1 MSRCINI
8 NNGRVQEIAKTLNIP
23 PALAAVKV
31 EVWMDN
37 NGNKIPTAEDLD
49 PSYEVNYNLKAVEIL
64 SSDKAKQVFAK
75 GEKAGWDLNK
85 TLTELQIPK
94 EQKELILSLGKTKL
108 DDIITDLLANYSYA
122 IEINITTEGSKNAVG
137 NLWIEEYPNKKIGDT
152 IRLDGEDFI
161 ITGTQEESDPDDW
174 GGDSMKTS
182 WVVKQQGTNTSYYSN
197 LTVPGGTNYTEQ
209 ELATPAITPNIKGH
223 AQFATDKGIGWFRS
237 DDKATKYEGITEYT
251 DEELG
256 YMADDAQMSRTE
268 VIAAAR
274 YNPKSQT
281 DKKTRRILEVQSD
294 LFQKGRNKKDLINKE
309 IENGYT
315 TSFSRGN
322 KNYFADSYSNEYW
335 YNENGKNNYI
345 TLEEYQ
351 KAQDIFVNTN
361 ENQFLQLLNKNNN
374 WVTFFVKS
382 IIQDSA
388 KKGYEKVLFPSGNTA
403 SKVEGHTTLEEFKKQ
418 KQDRIKQL
426 ENEIKNIP
434 SQPEYDEDG
443 ILLGDYS
450 EGEII
455 PREAEIKQL
464 KQELERVEGPEGF
477 GALKPIYN
485 FYENT
490 VANVLKKQGY
500 TPKQITDE
508 YGNTWNEVTLDT
520 KRDKSISFQKEEDDF
535 NLEKRVSENTAN
547 NQIEELTAKYPNY
560 TFYKEKDVRLKG
572 FSSWSVY
579 ATKKETKTPTGQL
592 TLFAGDRNVR
602 PNVITTVD
610 RGTMANNKFKTFLG
624 SNISDAQ
631 TALRKIAK
639 SDSTL
644 SSIAKKLLRS
654 DLNVPIEIVDFDFF
668 DKNNMPEGMSF
679 DEEEDFKGS
688 AFYDVDTNKIYVA
701 RGANAAT
708 IPLLVHEILH
718 AYTKNYITTKPN
730 SPAVKNFKRLLEHLR
745 SPEISKLIQN
755 QYPLTSMDELL
766 TGIFTNSKFINELK
780 SIPATN
786 KNFKSIWNEILQI
799 FKVIFG
805 VKEVSLLDEIFSEAS
820 NIVELSMD
828 AYLSGEQDGN
838 LPNKKFTPIF
848 SQEEPTIQ
856 NKVVSNLLSLQGKQI
871 QEDTF
876 YTIPGFETKLKRP
889 STLAK
894 KTIQERQEFKSEAEK
909 RKDEIYTG
917 TGTLIHAI
925 QADIIKKNFPEYNT
939 HIDSFEI
946 KPENIGIYK
955 AVEADKQLQ
964 KVIDEAKKEG
974 TVLMAE
980 VFVGNLKLERGGTID
995 LLGITPDGNYKIYD
1009 LKTRMT
1015 LDKGA
1020 RRRFNKLE
1028 EFTKQLTEY
1037 KKILEEGDVRL
1048 GVPSG
1053 KILTTQILEN
1063 KLELNLKTG
1072 KVNKVNGIEF
1082 VAPLFLRTEDAKL
1095 NNFINKLKEQI
1106 DLLLGKEP
1114 KEENL
1119 REQWEKLLNSKLELM
1134 QSLQL
1139 KQDVNEL
1146 ISHASIELSAI
1157 KEYLV
1162 DETDADTTDLQS
1174 QLLLFASLD
1183 EYVDYD
1189 SLTDTQQYVLKNI
1202 MFESKRLHKKLID
1215 RGKDVIVE
1223 SAGNVGMAK
1232 FIDKLFSPIK
1242 DITFLRKMTM
1252 GISSVDNPL
1261 VNTGYRIV
1269 INALEK
1275 SRSKLDEL
1283 KDSLVPLIEEF
1294 KETVGSLNF
1303 DMMLTDDKE
1312 SLVDKHTK
1320 QFWIEYYKNKKG
1332 FNPKWAKENL
1342 NYDKAAY
1349 DEAYQNKLNFEDSI
1363 KATEIKKIEAWLML
1377 QETKP
1382 ETKEEFDKYVDNIYW
1397 KNRKERFDL
1406 WFEKYENN
1414 SYFFFKPK
1422 DKWIDPKW
1430 KEIKEGK
1437 YKGTAVEKFYD
1448 FYTNYMKVANEV
1460 APEKIK
1466 PTFIPNFTQSF
1477 LERTG
1482 ELGLF
1487 GAIQGKWSELL
1498 NELSLEYDETLYGKV
1513 DPYTGEQ
1520 LRQLYIPGLSKAKQ
1534 NKSVDLAASLYTF
1547 MEGVY
1552 RYQELSAIEGTINH
1566 VKYQIRNLDELKVD
1580 ALGNPIDDATK
1591 IDSKKNPGKQIAE
1604 QFDYFVDAIIY
1615 NKQRKAEGG
1624 FELKGNGITQTLGL
1638 LNKGDSKLISTA
1650 KIADAVI
1657 RYTGIRNLS
1666 FNLFAPM
1673 VNLLGASANQYMTGS
1688 GGLYYSS
1695 GDLAKAQGLLTA
1707 GGTTPEGQKL
1717 KMIIEW
1723 LGIDRDKID
1732 RDVFKKLTKVTASA
1746 IVDKYNG
1753 MTMFRESEV
1762 LLVESGAGAMI
1773 LSGKNG
1779 LTMDDFDIVNGKL
1792 TFKKEILPIDKAVFK
1807 QKVLKINGS
1816 NIGSMNPDDVL
1827 LAKKWMVGRMLM
1839 QHRSWLPQLA
1849 YRRFAG
1855 KQYDYI
1861 LDKEIEGRYRV
1872 AARAVKYI
1880 MMKGYSQGI
1889 ESLTPDEVA
1898 TAKEAFAELML
1909 IAGTGLLL
1917 FALQGVDD
1925 EEKKEAWYKYS
1936 NTISTRL
1943 FGELFFFADPTLS
1956 SQFQILLSPA
1966 ATTSTATELGKLVRD
1981 SWKEVAADM
1990 YEDPEQVRKKAKPIK
2005 RLIKMTPGAGQVQ
2018 RFIDEL
2024 YNPEDNK

>member
-1 MSRCINI
+1 MPFVIESDRTKQYKGKIENGKAYINLAYATLDTPIHEILGHPIIRAIKNRKHFDGSIDKYNDAMAEFLDKNPNATREEAIAYANKKVGNNQTDLYQNLLKELETGKGKEVLDRIKKDYRFKNESLPEYSDDFVSKYKYKVKLDEKTDKYYPIDNQGNLLSDGYRTKQDALEWWTKNENPDAKKTPYTLEEQQEEAIVELLGLMTAEKLDKVKDGKLISLLKRLLKEIKSYVRTLLNQKEVEIDKLSDNMTINDLSDLLAYSNSKLLLPGYGVLYTTPDNMNFKTYQEASNHISQLAKSVKDVDLNINIENPPFVGKIDPITGKKIKKAVFQTDTPSQFFDDENQWEPPSPAVFYLTFEDGSKKTIYDEGLFRNYGLETEQFYDQIRSFSNNNIKDFIEKNKEYEQSKEIIEEWKKVNNIKYNPEEIYSRGQEFVSVVGAYSDFDVNLMMQNLLQHIEDNQKAGGQFAISAFTKPVDKTIGHLEGGGGKIKFKLYPQSNDILWAANTDVYSGSVWDASEKVSKDKKSELLGVSYTKYPSLQNVTAVQPNLASIVDNLAHHHNELGVSLTGNNFRLEYDDNIPYKTKKIIDSVNAILDQKYGKVVKPEINI
-8 NNGRVQEIAKTLNIP
+8 NNNVKYEIEGYSKQKFDSKEKAESVLKDLKNTEYGYKYGNIFISP
-23 PALAAVKV
+23 TGIQPTQTK
-31 EVWMDN
+31 DN
-37 NGNKIPTAEDLD
+37 LKLQIQNIKNDLD
-49 PSYEVNYNLKAVEIL
+49 GRQGDFVTIELASTM
-64 SSDKAKQVFAK
+64 
-75 GEKAGWDLNK
+75 AGMPLENDGYMLNDYSGRYLPK
-85 TLTELQIPK
+85 ELTEKLYNTYEEANLAWENYEKQNPNKPK
-94 EQKELILSLGKTKL
+94 E
-108 DDIITDLLANYSYA
+108 
-122 IEINITTEGSKNAVG
+122 
-137 NLWIEEYPNKKIGDT
+137 
-152 IRLDGEDFI
+152 
-161 ITGTQEESDPDDW
+161 
-174 GGDSMKTS
+174 
-182 WVVKQQGTNTSYYSN
+182 
-197 LTVPGGTNYTEQ
+197 YTEQ
-209 ELATPAITPNIKGH
+209 A
-223 AQFATDKGIGWFRS
+223 
-237 DDKATKYEGITEYT
+237 
-251 DEELG
+251 
-256 YMADDAQMSRTE
+256 
-268 VIAAAR
+268 
-274 YNPKSQT
+274 
-281 DKKTRRILEVQSD
+281 
-294 LFQKGRNKKDLINKE
+294 LIN
-309 IENGYT
+309 T
-315 TSFSRGN
+315 
-322 KNYFADSYSNEYW
+322 
-335 YNENGKNNYI
+335 
-345 TLEEYQ
+345 
-351 KAQDIFVNTN
+351 
-361 ENQFLQLLNKNNN
+361 
-374 WVTFFVKS
+374 
-382 IIQDSA
+382 
-388 KKGYEKVLFPSGNTA
+388 
-403 SKVEGHTTLEEFKKQ
+403 
-418 KQDRIKQL
+418 
-426 ENEIKNIP
+426 
-434 SQPEYDEDG
+434 
-443 ILLGDYS
+443 
-450 EGEII
+450 
-455 PREAEIKQL
+455 
-464 KQELERVEGPEGF
+464 
-477 GALKPIYN
+477 
-485 FYENT
+485 
-490 VANVLKKQGY
+490 
-500 TPKQITDE
+500 
-508 YGNTWNEVTLDT
+508 
-520 KRDKSISFQKEEDDF
+520 
-535 NLEKRVSENTAN
+535 
-547 NQIEELTAKYPNY
+547 
-560 TFYKEKDVRLKG
+560 
-572 FSSWSVY
+572 
-579 ATKKETKTPTGQL
+579 
-592 TLFAGDRNVR
+592 
-602 PNVITTVD
+602 
-610 RGTMANNKFKTFLG
+610 
-624 SNISDAQ
+624 
-631 TALRKIAK
+631 KIAK
-639 SDSTL
+639 L
-644 SSIAKKLLRS
+644 KEVAKKYPRS
-654 DLNVPIEIVDFDFF
+654 LI
-668 DKNNMPEGMSF
+668 
-679 DEEEDFKGS
+679 
-688 AFYDVDTNKIYVA
+688 
-701 RGANAAT
+701 
-708 IPLLVHEILH
+708 
-718 AYTKNYITTKPN
+718 
-730 SPAVKNFKRLLEHLR
+730 R
-745 SPEISKLIQN
+745 S
-755 QYPLTSMDELL
+755 
-766 TGIFTNSKFINELK
+766 
-780 SIPATN
+780 
-786 KNFKSIWNEILQI
+786 
-799 FKVIFG
+799 
-805 VKEVSLLDEIFSEAS
+805 EV
-820 NIVELSMD
+820 
-828 AYLSGEQDGN
+828 
-838 LPNKKFTPIF
+838 
-848 SQEEPTIQ
+848 IQ
-856 NKVVSNLLSLQGKQI
+856 NKIIIDDPIRYDLFGEDEMPFQKIQGNQEAIVDNLLSLQGRQI

-894 KTIQERQEFKSEAEK
+894 KTIQEREEYKSEADK
-909 RKDEIYTG
+909 RNQEIYTG
-917 TGTLIHAI
+917 TGTLIHAM
-925 QADIIKKNFPEYNT
+925 QADIIKKNFPEQNT
-939 HIDSFEI
+939 HIDNFEI
-946 KPENIGIYK
+946 TPENVGTYK
-955 AVEADKQLQ
+955 IVESDKQLQ
-964 KVIDEAKKEG
+964 KVIADAKKEG

-980 VFVGNLKLERGGTID
+980 VFVGNLKLERGGTVD

-1009 LKTRMT
+1009 LKTRMEP
-1015 LDKGA
+1015 DKGVV
-1020 RRRFNKLE
+1020 RRFNKLE
-1028 EFTKQLTEY
+1028 EFTKQVQEY

-1048 GVPSG
+1048 GIPSG
-1053 KILTTQILEN
+1053 KVETTQILEN
-1063 KLELNLKTG
+1063 KLKVNLKTG
-1072 KVNKVNGIEF
+1072 KINSINGIEF
-1082 VAPLFLRTEDAKL
+1082 VAPFFLRTEDAKL

-1157 KEYLV
+1157 KEYLA

-1183 EYVDYD
+1183 DYLDYD
-1189 SLTDTQQYVLKNI
+1189 NLTDAQQNVLKNI

-1232 FIDKLFSPIK
+1232 FVDKLFSPIK

-1269 INALEK
+1269 VNALEK

-1294 KETVGSLNF
+1294 KERVGELNF
-1303 DMMLTDDKE
+1303 DMMLTDDKK

-1320 QFWIEYYKNKKG
+1320 EFWDGYYKNKKS

-1342 NYDKAAY
+1342 NYDKEAY
-1349 DEAYQNKLNFEDSI
+1349 NEAYQNKLNFEDSI

-1382 ETKEEFDKYVDNIYW
+1382 ATKEEFDKYVDNIYW

-1430 KEIKEGK
+1430 KAIKEGE

-1466 PTFIPNFTQSF
+1466 PTFIANFTQTF

-1534 NKSVDLAASLYTF
+1534 NKSVDLATSLYTF

-1624 FELKGNGITQTLGL
+1624 FELKGNGVTQALGL
-1638 LNKGDSKLISTA
+1638 LKKGDSKLISTA

-1673 VNLLGASANQYMTGS
+1673 VNLLGASANQYMTGN
-1688 GGLYYSS
+1688 GGLYYSN
-1695 GDLAKAQGLLTA
+1695 GDLAKSQGLLTA

-1723 LGIDRDKID
+1723 LGIDRDKIN
-1732 RDVFKKLTKVTASA
+1732 RDVFKKLTKVNSA
-1746 IVDKYNG
+1746 AILDKYNG
-1753 MTMFRESEV
+1753 MTMFRESEI

-1779 LTMDDFDIVNGKL
+1779 LTMDDFDVVNGKL
-1792 TFKKEILPIDKAVFK
+1792 TLKKEILPIDKALFK

-1827 LAKKWMVGRMLM
+1827 LAKKWIVGRMLM
-1839 QHRSWLPQLA
+1839 QHRSWLPQLG
-1849 YRRFAG
+1849 YKRFG
-1855 KQYDYI
+1855 FKRYDYI
-1861 LDKEIEGRYRV
+1861 LDKEIEGRYWV
-1872 AARAVKYI
+1872 ALRAVKYI
-1880 MMKGYSQGI
+1880 MMKGYSQGL
-1889 ESLTPDEVA
+1889 ESLTPDEIA
-1898 TAKEAFAELML
+1898 TAKEGFAELML

-1917 FALQGVDD
+1917 FALKGVDD

-1981 SWKEVAADM
+1981 SWKEVAADL
-1990 YEDPEQVRKKAKPIK
+1990 YEDPEQIRKKAKPIK
-2005 RLIKMTPGAGQVQ
+2005 RLVKMTPGAGQVQ

>member
-1 MSRCINI
+1 MDRCINI
-8 NNGRVQEIAKTLNIP
+8 NNSRVQEISKALNIP

-31 EVWMDN
+31 EVWMEN
-37 NGNKIPTAEDLD
+37 NNNKIPKVEDIIGNRYYDVIKNKEVYAQYNLLTKDGKIKQFTESEAKRIAASLDRSPNYNFHVRKYKDNYRILVFNPFENAEDAMFFEPKQLPLFAAEESVVKPGVSELFESNPELSNIGSQEQYSAYLD
-49 PSYEVNYNLKAVEIL
+49 SIFPDSKVKDIVYHGTNATIESFDKSKIATNTLNYG
-64 SSDKAKQVFAK
+64 FYGK
-75 GEKAGWDLNK
+75 GFYFNETKNDLINWWK
-85 TLTELQIPK
+85 TLYKKEPNIVTAIIDTKNPYRETSNVIEEKTKLGNKKETEEFTTTLLQNNYDSVLPQIPK
-94 EQKELILSLGKTKL
+94 E
-108 DDIITDLLANYSYA
+108 
-122 IEINITTEGSKNAVG
+122 EGSN
-137 NLWIEEYPNKKIGDT
+137 E
-152 IRLDGEDFI
+152 F
-161 ITGTQEESDPDDW
+161 
-174 GGDSMKTS
+174 
-182 WVVKQQGTNTSYYSN
+182 VVFE
-197 LTVPGGTNYTEQ
+197 PEQ
-209 ELATPAITPNIKGH
+209 IH
-223 AQFATDKGIGWFRS
+223 
-237 DDKATKYEGITEYT
+237 
-251 DEELG
+251 
-256 YMADDAQMSRTE
+256 
-268 VIAAAR
+268 
-274 YNPKSQT
+274 
-281 DKKTRRILEVQSD
+281 IL
-294 LFQKGRNKKDLINKE
+294 
-309 IENGYT
+309 
-315 TSFSRGN
+315 GN
-322 KNYFADSYSNEYW
+322 K
-335 YNENGKNNYI
+335 
-345 TLEEYQ
+345 
-351 KAQDIFVNTN
+351 QDIEGF
-361 ENQFLQLLNKNNN
+361 KK
-374 WVTFFVKS
+374 FVKNKLTF
-382 IIQDSA
+382 A
-388 KKGYEKVLFPSGNTA
+388 A
-403 SKVEGHTTLEEFKKQ
+403 
-418 KQDRIKQL
+418 
-426 ENEIKNIP
+426 
-434 SQPEYDEDG
+434 DG
-443 ILLGDYS
+443 S
-450 EGEII
+450 
-455 PREAEIKQL
+455 
-464 KQELERVEGPEGF
+464 
-477 GALKPIYN
+477 
-485 FYENT
+485 
-490 VANVLKKQGY
+490 
-500 TPKQITDE
+500 
-508 YGNTWNEVTLDT
+508 
-520 KRDKSISFQKEEDDF
+520 
-535 NLEKRVSENTAN
+535 
-547 NQIEELTAKYPNY
+547 
-560 TFYKEKDVRLKG
+560 
-572 FSSWSVY
+572 
-579 ATKKETKTPTGQL
+579 
-592 TLFAGDRNVR
+592 VR
-602 PNVITTVD
+602 PNTITSVD
-610 RGTMANNKFKTFLG
+610 RGTMSDNKFKTFLG
-624 SNISDAQ
+624 SNTSNAQ
-631 TALRKIAK
+631 TALKKIAA
-639 SDSTL
+639 SSSTL
-644 SSIAKKLLRS
+644 ANIAKKLLRS
-654 DLNVPIEIVDFDFF
+654 DLNTTIEVVDFDYF

-679 DEEEDFKGS
+679 NEEEDFKGS
-688 AFYDVDTNKIYVA
+688 AFYDHDTKKIYVA
-701 RGANAAT
+701 RGAT
-708 IPLLVHEILH
+708 PDVIPLLVHEILH
-718 AYTKNYITTKPN
+718 AYTKNYIATNPN
-730 SPAVKNFKRLLEHLR
+730 SSAVKNFKRLLEHLK
-745 SPEISKLIQN
+745 SPEVSKLIQN

-766 TGIFTNSKFINELK
+766 TGIFTNTKFINELK
-780 SIPATN
+780 MLPATN
-786 KNFKSIWNEILQI
+786 TNFKSVWDEILQI

-805 VKEVSLLDEIFSEAS
+805 IEKVSILDEIFAEAS

-828 AYLSGEQDGN
+828 DYLSGEEQNN
-838 LPNKKFTPIF
+838 LPNEKFTPIF
-848 SQEEPTIQ
+848 AEEVDPTIQ
-856 NKVVSNLLSLQGKQI
+856 NKVVSNLLSLQGRQI

-925 QADIIKKNFPEYNT
+925 QADIIKNNFPEYNT
-939 HIDSFEI
+939 HIDSFAI
-946 KPENIGIYK
+946 TPENASIYK
-955 AVEADKQLQ
+955 AVEGDKQLQ
-964 KVIDEAKKEG
+964 KVIADAKKEG

-1009 LKTRMT
+1009 LKTRMS

-1037 KKILEEGDVRL
+1037 RRILEEGDVRL
-1048 GVPSG
+1048 GIPSG
-1053 KILTTQILEN
+1053 KIITTQILEN
-1063 KLELNLKTG
+1063 KLDINLKTG
-1072 KVNKVNGIEF
+1072 KINKINGIEF
-1082 VAPLFLRTEDAKL
+1082 VAPFFLRTEDAKL
-1095 NNFINKLKEQI
+1095 NSFINKLKEQI

-1157 KEYLV
+1157 KEYLA

-1183 EYVDYD
+1183 DYLDYD
-1189 SLTDTQQYVLKNI
+1189 SLTDAQQNVLKNI

-1223 SAGNVGMAK
+1223 SASNVGLAK
-1232 FIDKLFSPIK
+1232 FVDKLFSPIK

-1269 INALEK
+1269 VNALEK

-1283 KDSLVPLIEEF
+1283 KESLVPLIEEF
-1294 KETVGSLNF
+1294 KERVGGLDF

-1320 QFWIEYYKNKKG
+1320 EFWVEYYKNKKS

-1342 NYDKAAY
+1342 NYDK
-1349 DEAYQNKLNFEDSI
+1349 EAYNEAYKNKLNFEDSI

-1382 ETKEEFDKYVDNIYW
+1382 STKEEVDKYVENIYW

-1430 KEIKEGK
+1430 KAIKEGE

-1534 NKSVDLAASLYTF
+1534 NKSVDLATSLYTF

-1580 ALGNPIDDATK
+1580 SLGNPIDDATK
-1591 IDSKKNPGKQIAE
+1591 IDSRKNPGKQIAE

-1624 FELKGNGITQTLGL
+1624 FELKGNGLTQAVGL

-1650 KIADAVI
+1650 KIADGVI

-1673 VNLLGASANQYMTGS
+1673 VNLLGASANQYMTGN
-1688 GGLYYSS
+1688 GGIYYSN
-1695 GDLAKAQGLLTA
+1695 GDLTKAQGLLTA
-1707 GGTTPEGQKL
+1707 GGSTADGLKL

-1723 LGIDRDKID
+1723 LGIDRDKIN
-1732 RDVFKKLTKVTASA
+1732 RDVFKKLTKVTSSA
-1746 IVDKYNG
+1746 ILDKYNG

-1779 LTMDDFDIVNGKL
+1779 LTMDDFDVVNGKL
-1792 TFKKEILPIDKAVFK
+1792 VFKKEILPIDKALFK
-1807 QKVLKINGS
+1807 QKVIKVNGS
-1816 NIGSMNPDDVL
+1816 NIGSMNTDDVL
-1827 LAKKWMVGRMLM
+1827 LSKKWMVGRMLM

-1849 YRRFAG
+1849 YKRFG
-1855 KQYDYI
+1855 TKQYDYI
-1861 LDKEIEGRYRV
+1861 LEREIEGRYRV

-1880 MMKGYSQGI
+1880 MMKGYSQGL
-1889 ESLTPDEVA
+1889 ESLTPDEIA
-1898 TAKEAFAELML
+1898 IAKEGFAELTL

-1917 FALQGVDD
+1917 FALKGVDD

>member
-1 MSRCINI
+1 MDRCINI
-8 NNGRVQEIAKTLNIP
+8 NNSRVKEIAKALNIP

-31 EVWMDN
+31 EVWMDK
-37 NGNKIPTAEDLD
+37 NGGKIPTIEDLD
-49 PSYEVNYNLKAVEIL
+49 SNYQVNYNLKAVEIL

-75 GEKAGWDLNK
+75 AEKAGWDLNK

-94 EQKELILSLGKTKL
+94 PQKELILSLDKSKL
-108 DDIITDLLANYSYA
+108 DDIVTELLANYSYT
-122 IEINITTEGSKNAVG
+122 IEINTAKKTVEGQAMFDGVDEAD
-137 NLWIEEYPNKKIGDT
+137 LYLIPEE
-152 IRLDGEDFI
+152 IRNQFKENI
-161 ITGTQEESDPDDW
+161 NSD
-174 GGDSMKTS
+174 
-182 WVVKQQGTNTSYYSN
+182 YYSN
-197 LTVPGGTNYTEQ
+197 LTVPGGTNYTEN
-209 ELATPAITPNIKGH
+209 EIATPAIIPSIKGH
-223 AQFATDKGIGWFRS
+223 AQFSTDKGIGWFRS
-237 DDKATKYEGITEYT
+237 DEKIGKVVQSTTEMTPFGELPATKGYVEG
-251 DEELG
+251 
-256 YMADDAQMSRTE
+256 S
-268 VIAAAR
+268 
-274 YNPKSQT
+274 
-281 DKKTRRILEVQSD
+281 KTRRILEVQSD
-294 LFQKGRNKKDLINKE
+294 LFQKGRERIDLTSYDLKVGDTFETDKGLIEVTDILEGSQTITIKNLTTGVSQDLDRDTFITAYKNKIGK
-309 IENGYT
+309 
-315 TSFSRGN
+315 SPVS
-322 KNYFADSYSNEYW
+322 KNE
-335 YNENGKNNYI
+335 
-345 TLEEYQ
+345 
-351 KAQDIFVNTN
+351 
-361 ENQFLQLLNKNNN
+361 FLQLLNKDNN

-388 KKGYEKVLFPSGNTA
+388 KKGYEKVLFPTGNTA

-418 KQDRIKQL
+418 KEDRIKVL
-426 ENEIKNIP
+426 EAGLNLKPDPSIDFTKYSFRELKDMGYDYLGNEDGKAIWKPLVKDKTEALNEIN
-434 SQPEYDEDG
+434 
-443 ILLGDYS
+443 
-450 EGEII
+450 
-455 PREAEIKQL
+455 QL
-464 KQELERVEGPEGF
+464 KQELERVEKEGF

-490 VANVLKKQGY
+490 VTNVLKKQYGKDNI
-500 TPKQITDE
+500 KQVTDE
-508 YGNTWNEVTLDT
+508 YGNTWNEVNIDI
-520 KRDKSISFQKEEDDF
+520 KRDKSISFEKEEDDF
-535 NLEKRVSENTAN
+535 NLEKLVSERTADK
-547 NQIEELTAKYPNY
+547 QIEELTAKYPNY
-560 TFYKEKDVRLKG
+560 VFYKEKDTRLRG
-572 FSSWSVY
+572 FNSWSVY
-579 ATKKETKTPTGQL
+579 AKPKPDSKGQFA
-592 TLFAGDRNVR
+592 LFAGDKNVR
-602 PNVITTVD
+602 PNVITTD
-610 RGTMANNKFKTFLG
+610 RGTMSNNKFKTFLG

-639 SDSTL
+639 LDSGMAP
-644 SSIAKKLLRS
+644 IAQKLLRS
-654 DLNVPIEIVDFDFF
+654 NLNTPIEIVDVDFF
-668 DKNNMPEGMSF
+668 NKDNMPEGVTF
-679 DEEEDFKGS
+679 DKDENFRGGG
-688 AFYDVDTNKIYVA
+688 FYEPNQRKIYIA
-701 RGANAAT
+701 RGARAAAPS
-708 IPLLVHEILH
+708 ILLHEILH
-718 AYTKNYITTKPN
+718 ANTKHYIENNPN
-730 SPAVKNFKRLLEHLR
+730 SAAVKNLDRLLQHLR
-745 SPEISKLIQN
+745 TQAEKGLITKT
-755 QYPLTSMDELL
+755 YPLTDLDELL
-766 TGIFTNSKFINELK
+766 TGVFTNKDFIDELK
-780 SIPATN
+780 MLPATN
-786 KNFKSIWNEILQI
+786 KNFKSIWDEILQI

-805 VKEVSLLDEIFSEAS
+805 VKETSLLDEVFATAAEITES
-820 NIVELSMD
+820 SMD
-828 AYLSGEQDGN
+828 EFLSGAEESQ
-838 LPNKKFTPIF
+838 LASETFTPIF

-856 NKVVSNLLSLQGKQI
+856 NKVISNLLSLQGKQV

-894 KTIQERQEFKSEAEK
+894 KTIQERQEFKSEAQK

-917 TGTLIHAI
+917 TGTLIHAM

-946 KPENIGIYK
+946 TPENIGIYK

-964 KVIDEAKKEG
+964 KVIDDAKKEG

-995 LLGITPDGNYKIYD
+995 LLGVTPEGNYKIYD
-1009 LKTRMT
+1009 LKTRMS

-1048 GVPSG
+1048 GIPSG
-1053 KILTTQILEN
+1053 RILTTQILEN
-1063 KLELNLKTG
+1063 KLELNFKTG
-1072 KVNKVNGIEF
+1072 KVSKINGIEF
-1082 VAPLFLRTEDAKL
+1082 VAPFFLRTEDAKL
-1095 NNFINKLKEQI
+1095 NNFINKLQEQI
-1106 DLLLGKEP
+1106 ELLLGKEP

-1157 KEYLV
+1157 KEYLT

-1183 EYVDYD
+1183 DYLDYD
-1189 SLTDTQQYVLKNI
+1189 SLTANQQHVLKNI

-1223 SAGNVGMAK
+1223 SASNVGMAK
-1232 FIDKLFSPIK
+1232 FADELFSPIK

-1252 GISSVDNPL
+1252 GISSVSNPL

-1269 INALEK
+1269 VNALEK
-1275 SRSKLDEL
+1275 SRSKLDEF

-1294 KETVGSLNF
+1294 KQYVGELNF

-1320 QFWIEYYKNKKG
+1320 EFWTEYYKNKKS

-1342 NYDKAAY
+1342 DYDKEAY

-1397 KNRKERFDL
+1397 KNRKERFNL
-1406 WFEKYENN
+1406 WFERYENN
-1414 SYFFFKPK
+1414 SYYFFKPK

-1430 KEIKEGK
+1430 REIKEGK

-1520 LRQLYIPGLSKAKQ
+1520 LRRLYIPGLSKAKQ
-1534 NKSVDLAASLYTF
+1534 AKSVDLAASLYTF

-1604 QFDYFVDAIIY
+1604 QFDYFVDAVIY

-1657 RYTGIRNLS
+1657 RYTGLRNLS
-1666 FNLFAPM
+1666 FNVFAPM
-1673 VNLLGASANQYMTGS
+1673 VNLLGASANQYMTGN
-1688 GGLYYSS
+1688 GGLYYSN
-1695 GDLAKAQGLLTA
+1695 GDLIKAQGLLTA

-1723 LGIDRDKID
+1723 LGIDRDKIN
-1732 RDVFKKLTKVTASA
+1732 RDVFKKLTKVKSSA
-1746 IVDKYNG
+1746 ILDKYNG

-1779 LTMDDFDIVNGKL
+1779 LTMDDFDIVDGKL
-1792 TFKKEILPIDKAVFK
+1792 IFKKEIAPIDKAMFK

-1816 NIGSMNPDDVL
+1816 NLGSMNTDDVL

-1849 YRRFAG
+1849 YKRFGA

-1861 LDKEIEGRYRV
+1861 LEKEIEGRYRV
-1872 AARAVKYI
+1872 AVRAVKYI

-1981 SWKEVAADM
+1981 SWKEVAADI
-1990 YEDPEQVRKKAKPIK
+1990 YEDPEQVRKKAKPVK

-2024 YNPEDNK
+2024 YNPEEDK